1 MSNKLLKSSKKINFG
16 CGTNVLDGFINV
28 DLIARKNVYPHNVT
42 KSFPLEDNSIEA
54 IYTEHMIEH
63 LTLQEVLF
71 FLKDCYRLMQSGAPI
86 RIATPNLKNFI
97 PA

>member
-1 MSNKLLKSSKKINFG
+1 MSKKLLKSSKKINFG

-42 KSFPLEDNSIEA
+42 NSFPLEDNSIEA

-71 FLKDCYRLMQSGAPI
+71 FLRLGWLCSLFGQKPTDPTEGLQ
-86 RIATPNLKNFI
+86 RLFFV
-97 PA
+97 